1 MRSALIVFAMASSGC
16 ILHYETQRNAP
27 AHLASAIENPPKELR
42 LRGVEK
48 GEDTGMRGWL
58 GHMFVYG
65 GGNIDS
71 KGSGGAAGFE
81 IGAMPFE
88 LDKYAGGDAPFEAQT
103 KIWFRPSIGWM
114 FVDES
119 NLRITNGRKFAGVGP
134 LYMEA
139 QFIPYQ
145 GRGGFGVLQIGAGP
159 LVDLAYEDGGA
170 QATIC
175 GGPHVLVMMICLRGA
190 ALVNRGPEFG
200 IFIGANGLGSVAWA
214 K

>member
-1 MRSALIVFAMASSGC
+1 MRTIAIVLALASSGC

-27 AHLASAIENPPKELR
+27 AHLASSLETPPKVLHP
-42 LRGVEK
+42 RGVEK

-71 KGSGGAAGFE
+71 KGNGGAAGVE

-88 LDKYAGGDAPFEAQT
+88 LDKYAGGDTPFEAQS
-103 KIWFRPSIGWM
+103 KIWVRPSIGWM

-119 NLRITNGRKFAGVGP
+119 NLRITRGRGLAGVGP
-134 LYMEA
+134 MYMEL
-139 QFIPYQ
+139 QFIPVQ
-145 GRGGFGVLQIGAGP
+145 GRGGFGVFQIGAGP
-159 LVDLAYEDGGA
+159 VVDLAYEDGGG
-170 QATIC
+170 QATVC
-175 GGPHVLVMMICLRGA
+175 AGPHVLVMMICVRGA
-190 ALVNRGPEFG
+190 ALVNRGPELGLFVG
-200 IFIGANGLGSVAWA
+200 TNGVGTVGWA